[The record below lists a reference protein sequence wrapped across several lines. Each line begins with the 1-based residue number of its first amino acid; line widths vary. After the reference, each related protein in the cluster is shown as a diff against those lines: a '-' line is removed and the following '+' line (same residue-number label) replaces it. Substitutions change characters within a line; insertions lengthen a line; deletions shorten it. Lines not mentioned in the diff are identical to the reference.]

1 MRTNK
6 LWLSCA
12 KLKLSYVE
20 VKVEVVVKV
29 GEEVVVETR
38 VQLLVRRVVGGGW
51 SDKTKL
57 MLNSAFN

>member
-1 MRTNK
+1 MAKIRLDK

-38 VQLLVRRVVGGGW
+38 VQLQVRRVVGGMHIA
-51 SDKTKL
+51 KTL
-57 MLNSAFN
+57 WD